1 MSCCFFSHLLLLLLP
16 RSDRLSRRGTRHEVA
31 RRCEGWGGS
40 SNFSLKVPP
49 PPTDVWNLVAG
60 YFWRWSP
67 LYQSWAAAAVEPL
80 ASESERWVMLGE
92 VEEQQR
98 HQVASSE
105 VAAPSV
111 PLLSLRW
118 TTVASSLSP
127 VSKVMLICFSQ
138 PFGDCTWP
146 ASIPI
151 PKNIVQVF
159 WRITQDGAMNK
170 WCHHDF
176 GCLLN
181 FQNGL
186 HWYSALASV
195 FAAPKSTLQQ
205 PLIQQIVHQWGLLPR
220 RALKQIVNL
229 SQRKKG
235 KNPPRVAR
243 GSQPCWRAQTLQ
255 TRHFSGRPVPVG
267 RAIDPPR
274 DGWRWGT
281 SESSPSGTEWTSH
294 WRHEGDCDRCGLLDP
309 VGVEPKRWNKKSCWI
324 KVRRRCWEKNLP
336 KDKKNALTW
345 IVHTRLP

>member
-229 SQRKKG
+229 WKRKKSTAG
-235 KNPPRVAR
+235 SERFSALLTRTDITDETFQWKTSTCRSSHRSTKGWLALRDERVISLWNWVDQPLASR
-243 GSQPCWRAQTLQ
+243 G
-255 TRHFSGRPVPVG
+255 
-267 RAIDPPR
+267 
-274 DGWRWGT
+274 
-281 SESSPSGTEWTSH
+281 
-294 WRHEGDCDRCGLLDP
+294 
-309 VGVEPKRWNKKSCWI
+309 
-324 KVRRRCWEKNLP
+324 
-336 KDKKNALTW
+336 
-345 IVHTRLP
+345 RLR